1 MKTLRELRLISAIVL
16 IALLGGAS
24 LAYAHGSGPAMS
36 EADAPGTTGEGGYGH
51 GGATMGHPMG
61 PGMGPGYGMMGPGMG
76 PGYGMMGPGMGPG
89 YGMMGPGMGH
99 GYGMMGPCVGY
110 GHGKGPRHGRH
121 RGMMGRGM
129 GMYRDTDLTAAEVKE
144 IMEHRL
150 FHRGNP
156 RLRVGKVEERDDD
169 IIVAEIETVDGSL
182 VNRFEIDRHT
192 GQMWQGE

>member
-51 GGATMGHPMG
+51 GGATMGHP
-61 PGMGPGYGMMGPGMG
+61 
-76 PGYGMMGPGMGPG
+76 MGPGMGPG